1 MNTKLYGSLCTYE
14 CELPA
19 ERREDE
25 PLVCATPT
33 RGMEAFSSSGA
44 RLLMYF
50 AIAFHRGN
58 LWCGAKEDLTFYPTL
73 AHARNANT
81 KRAAMYDSL
90 STLSKMLLAKSR
102 SAALQTPTAGL
113 DGEEGQTIQL
123 ESLVIPTA
131 NEDDGRR
138 RKTRKSVNATPD
150 PVQMPF
156 ASFKT
161 GCTPA
166 DRSKADD
173 NEMFQKRCESCL
185 GMIYGQ
191 VVPDPDIRS
200 TAKDNRIRRKCYYC
214 DSRTDWFCFWCRRWL
229 CNTRPK
235 KDKKQPKYFVV
246 NTPVLKQGQLQ
257 PPPEDSELEY
267 DSIKEVGVWSCY
279 HAAHAKAWTNYMKSN
294 QNNMLKAAGGTLR
307 AQPPRA
313 TRVRAVSASRSASSL
328 S

>member
-19 ERREDE
+19 EWREDE

-50 AIAFHRGN
+50 AIAFHRGT

-113 DGEEGQTIQL
+113 DGEEGQTIQR

-138 RKTRKSVNATPD
+138 RKGKV
-150 PVQMPF
+150 
-156 ASFKT
+156 
-161 GCTPA
+161 
-166 DRSKADD
+166 
-173 NEMFQKRCESCL
+173 
-185 GMIYGQ
+185 
-191 VVPDPDIRS
+191 
-200 TAKDNRIRRKCYYC
+200 
-214 DSRTDWFCFWCRRWL
+214 
-229 CNTRPK
+229 
-235 KDKKQPKYFVV
+235 
-246 NTPVLKQGQLQ
+246 
-257 PPPEDSELEY
+257 
-267 DSIKEVGVWSCY
+267 
-279 HAAHAKAWTNYMKSN
+279 
-294 QNNMLKAAGGTLR
+294 
-307 AQPPRA
+307 
-313 TRVRAVSASRSASSL
+313 
-328 S
+328 